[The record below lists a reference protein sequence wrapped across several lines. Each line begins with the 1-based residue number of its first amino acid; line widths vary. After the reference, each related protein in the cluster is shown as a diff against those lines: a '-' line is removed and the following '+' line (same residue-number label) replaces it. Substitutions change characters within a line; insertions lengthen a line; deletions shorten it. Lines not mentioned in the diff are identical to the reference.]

1 MATQPVKLDQEEL
14 QVLIQLQQVTQNIV
28 VEYGNIEMIRKNL
41 EVRSQNTDDALKS
54 LREKELELANS
65 LQEKYG
71 QGSINL
77 QDGTFLPTPVEEV
90 QDEEESTEEVSAE

>member
-1 MATQPVKLDQEEL
+1 MAAKTVKLDQEEL
-14 QVLIQLQQVTQNIV
+14 QVLVQLQQLTQNIV

-41 EVRSQNTDDALKS
+41 EVRSQKADEALKS
-54 LREKELELANS
+54 LREKELEVANS

-77 QDGTFLPTPVEEV
+77 EDGIFIPVN
-90 QDEEESTEEVSAE
+90 QEEVS

>member
-1 MATQPVKLDQEEL
+1 MAEKAVKLDQEEL
-14 QVLIQLQQVTQNIV
+14 QVLVQLQQLTQNIV

-41 EVRSQNTDDALKS
+41 EVRSQKADEALKS
-54 LREKELELANS
+54 LREKELEVANS

-77 QDGTFLPTPVEEV
+77 EDGIFIPVN
-90 QDEEESTEEVSAE
+90 QEEVS